1 MQFTI
6 RNAAANK
13 DWMSARVL
21 LDAKA
26 IIMAHTI
33 TPGEINLNRYLLKNY
48 GLNLKGACL
57 YLLSRS
63 KFYKDL
69 DNSITVLF
77 QNKNDDK
84 LASLITYGT
93 GLIKGSNL
101 LKEAFFRI

>member
-13 DWMSARVL
+13 DWMSRRIL
-21 LDAKA
+21 LDAGA
-26 IIMAHTI
+26 IIKAHNI
-33 TPGEINLNRYLLKNY
+33 TPGEAKLNRYLLKTY
-48 GLNLKGACL
+48 GVNLKVACL

-69 DNSITVLF
+69 DNTITVLF
-77 QNKNDDK
+77 LNKEDDK
-84 LASLITYGT
+84 LAALITYGD
-93 GLIKGSNL
+93 GLMKGSNL